1 MGILTKLLVFPKYRE
16 LVGRLRLFYFVK
28 LRGKL
33 KSIDSTDGLPATV
46 KHNMR
51 GLKGF
56 AGVRMDKI
64 IKPLSVIET
73 LNSDSKLLVIGPRNE
88 GDLLC
93 LMGHGFKKKGLRGLD
108 LITYSPLIE
117 IGDMHE
123 MKYEDNSWDAVICGW
138 TISYSKAPEKFAQ
151 EAIRVVKNSGVI
163 AIGVE
168 YSDMNYEDS
177 VKLLGYELETKDQ
190 KRVNS
195 VAQILALFE
204 GHVDEVFFNHDA
216 PAKISHSLKGLN
228 PKVSSVVAIFSIKK

>member
-1 MGILTKLLVFPKYRE
+1 MGLLTGLLVFPKYRE

-33 KSIDSTDGLPATV
+33 KSIDSADGLPATV

-73 LNSDSKLLVIGPRNE
+73 LNPNSKLLVIGPRNE

-93 LMGHGFKKKGLRGLD
+93 FMGHGFKKQGLRGLD

-117 IGDMHE
+117 LGDMHA
-123 MKYEDNSWDAVICGW
+123 MKYDDNTWDAVICGW
-138 TISYSKAPEKFAQ
+138 TISYSKSPEKFAK
-151 EAIRVVKNSGVI
+151 EAIRVVKNGGIV
-163 AIGVE
+163 AIGLE
-168 YSDMNYEDS
+168 YSNINYDDS
-177 VKLLGYELETKDQ
+177 VKLLGYELHQKDH
-190 KRVNS
+190 KRINS
-195 VAQILALFE
+195 VASILALFE
-204 GHVDEVFFNHDA
+204 GYVDEVFFNHDA
-216 PAKISHSLKGLN
+216 PAKISHTAEGLN
-228 PKVSSVVAIFSIKK
+228 PKVSSVVVIFSIKK